1 MKPATPTKQ
10 QLRGSGLKVADSQP
24 HVPATWQERQL
35 AASALIADGVPPGQK
50 RVAEVPRKPR
60 QPRALVS
67 SVKNGEVPVQ
77 LGGRPPPVSILSRRE
92 FGMRAIRR

>member
-1 MKPATPTKQ
+1 
-10 QLRGSGLKVADSQP
+10 LR
-24 HVPATWQERQL
+24 WQSRP
-35 AASALIADGVPPGQK
+35 SAVVVNGGEGAQ
-50 RVAEVPRKPR
+50 AEAPRPPRKPR

-92 FGMRAIRR
+92 FGLRALRR